1 MNSVNAALVGIV
13 MAAAGLHGCALTSK
27 ATPLDVRTFTP
38 EKVEL
43 HQATFPATTPVAKL
57 RLGDVTSSANLRYA
71 IVHRDSAVE
80 VEPYQTLRWTEN
92 PEDYVRRSLSRALF
106 QDSPLVEVVGGPGV
120 TLDVDVIAFE
130 ELRRGERHFGRV
142 QLGYHLH
149 DDRAVLASGVLT
161 IEREAASPAI
171 ESVVSAIGDAMNGA
185 TSGLAQNVVAQLRAR
200 RAEPD

>member
-1 MNSVNAALVGIV
+1 MKPVMLAIALAALD
-13 MAAAGLHGCALTSK
+13 GCALTSK

-43 HQATFPATTPVAKL
+43 HQATLPATPPVARL
-57 RLGDVTSSANLRYA
+57 RLGDLTSSANLRYA

-92 PEDYVRRSLSRALF
+92 PEDYVRRALARALF
-106 QDSPLVEVVGGPGV
+106 EDSPLTEVVGGPAV
-120 TLDVDVIAFE
+120 TLDVEVIAFE
-130 ELRRGERHFGRV
+130 EVRRSERHFGRV

-149 DDRAVLASGVLT
+149 DDRAVLASGVVT
-161 IEREAASPAI
+161 TEREAASAAI

-185 TSGLAQNVVAQLRAR
+185 TSELAQDVVARLRAL
-200 RAEPD
+200 